1 MGRHK
6 VRSPCV
12 EIAIG
17 MHNRYNEYCADE
29 TFVGSVV
36 MNFIIVTS
44 KDSHRLVLLN
54 IDDIS
59 NIVELSDGASI
70 QMKTRSS
77 VFGRYDILVSDTIQ
91 DITKQLLEITR
102 TVR

>member
-1 MGRHK
+1 MG
-6 VRSPCV
+6 
-12 EIAIG
+12 G
-17 MHNRYNEYCADE
+17 M
-29 TFVGSVV
+29 V

-59 NIVELSDGASI
+59 NIIELSDGASI
-70 QMKTRSS
+70 QMKTRSA

-91 DITKQLLEITR
+91 DITNQLLEITR
-102 TVR
+102 AVR